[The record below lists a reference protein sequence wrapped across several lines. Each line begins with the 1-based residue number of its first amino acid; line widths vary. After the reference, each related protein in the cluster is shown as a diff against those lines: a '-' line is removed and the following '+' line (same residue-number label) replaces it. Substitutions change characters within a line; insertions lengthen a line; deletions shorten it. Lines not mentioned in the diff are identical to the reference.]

1 MELED
6 SDPPEVSELNDSTS
20 LEELKLWDTSL
31 TELEDSASLEGLV
44 RLEIKL
50 LEVKVLE
57 ISEPLEG

>member
-20 LEELKLWDTSL
+20 LEELTLWDTSL